1 MKQVLLEAGI
11 NLTILSPHSVRNEYT
26 RYAMFL
32 LYLTIMLYPER
43 TDFAE
48 FAGEIGLNK
57 GWLRKGYLCGRKL
70 FLSKTF
76 LLNHV

>member
-1 MKQVLLEAGI
+1 
-11 NLTILSPHSVRNEYT
+11 
-26 RYAMFL
+26 MFL